1 MRCTSGIASRTWAMT
16 VSGLASGVVWMPMNT
31 ALRPSKAEVEL

>member
-1 MRCTSGIASRTWAMT
+1 MVLRTVLMT

-31 ALRPSKAEVEL
+31 ALRPSKADFVS